1 MGNKLM
7 RKLIKL
13 ISILFAF
20 IFLGM
25 QFVPTATTPKTSVTR
40 VGLIRPVGEVKDF
53 TPLADVFGDDP

>member
-1 MGNKLM
+1 M

-25 QFVPTATTPKTSVTR
+25 QFVPTATTPKTSVTAGAHMAEVINPQ
-40 VGLIRPVGEVKDF
+40 VGKILDRSC
-53 TPLADVFGDDP
+53 